1 MAIFHARIKASKSK
15 PNRSKAHLEAKAK
28 HQRFLASMG
37 ISTSKKRSSSTVEFP
52 DLTVDRK
59 GATLS
64 NAIPSNGFK
73 RSIDDYK
80 WRRDRE
86 ETQAAIV
93 EAERKKSRVA
103 PAYNKGPVMY
113 VTDADEP
120 SSLGRKV

>member
-1 MAIFHARIKASKSK
+1 MAIFHARVKSSKPK
-15 PNRSKAHLEAKAK
+15 PNRSRSYMQAKAE
-28 HQRFLASMG
+28 HQKFLASMG
-37 ISTSKKRSSSTVEFP
+37 ISASKKRTSVCDFP

-86 ETQAAIV
+86 ETQEAIV

>member
-1 MAIFHARIKASKSK
+1 MAIFHARIKSSKPK
-15 PNRSKAHLEAKAK
+15 PNRSKSFMRAKAE

-37 ISTSKKRSSSTVEFP
+37 ISAPKKRPNNPDNFP

-59 GATLS
+59 SVTLS

-73 RSIDDYK
+73 RSNDDYK

-86 ETQAAIV
+86 ETQQAIV

-103 PAYNKGPVMY
+103 PLWNKGGVMY
-113 VTDADEP
+113 ITDDQDP
-120 SSLGRKV
+120 TTLGRKV

>member
-1 MAIFHARIKASKSK
+1 MAIFHVRQSSGKPK
-15 PNRSKAHLEAKAK
+15 PNRSRKFLQAKAE
-28 HQRFLASMG
+28 HQKFLASMG
-37 ISTSKKRSSSTVEFP
+37 ISSVAKKRVSPVSFP

-73 RSIDDYK
+73 RSMDDYK
-80 WRRDRE
+80 WRKDRVE
-86 ETQAAIV
+86 SQEAIV